1 MHCPFCN
8 TPDTKVI
15 DSRLAAQGMQIRR
28 RRQCNSCGDRFTT
41 FEVVELVMP
50 RVIKTNGRI
59 EPYDGEK
66 LKRSIMLS
74 VRKRPI
80 TSDDID
86 TTISKIEK
94 TLRQLGEREVSSQRI
109 GEEVMQA
116 LQDLDP
122 VAYVRFASVYRDFKD
137 IEAFKQELEDMDKTK
152 LNVSDVNESN

>member
-15 DSRLAAQGMQIRR
+15 DSRLAAQGLQIRR
-28 RRQCNSCGDRFTT
+28 RRQCNSCGDRFTS

>member
-1 MHCPFCN
+1 M
-8 TPDTKVI
+8 PDTKVI

-28 RRQCNSCGDRFTT
+28 RRQCHQCGERFTS

-50 RVIKTNGRI
+50 RVIKSNGRI
-59 EPYDGEK
+59 EPYDAEK

-74 VRKRPI
+74 LQKRPV

-94 TLRQLGEREVSSQRI
+94 TLRQLGEREVSSKRI

-116 LQDLDP
+116 LKELDP
-122 VAYVRFASVYRDFKD
+122 VAYVRFASVYRDFQD
-137 IEAFKQELEDMDKTK
+137 IAAFKQELEGMDKSGK
-152 LNVSDVNESN
+152 

>member
-15 DSRLAAQGMQIRR
+15 DSRLAAGGMQIRR
-28 RRQCNSCGDRFTT
+28 RRQCSNCGDRFTT

-74 VRKRPI
+74 IRKRPI

-116 LQDLDP
+116 LQGLDP

-137 IEAFKQELEDMDKTK
+137 IEAFKQELEGIETK
-152 LNVSDVNESN
+152 A